1 MFSPFR
7 SRGSCYCLI
16 NNDFQLAC
24 QWGTCG
30 AGDILLPFDWK
41 ISRLPDGQLVF
52 LSQRANIPSVHHT
65 PLRCE
70 ASENRWWYTN
80 KKKVLSDRDYRGD
93 VAADIEKDFGIE
105 LEVSNTPNGVKGFLP
120 KPLRWVV
127 ERTFAWLDSCR
138 RLSRNYEILN
148 ESAEEMIDFAAIKIL
163 INKI

>member
-1 MFSPFR
+1 MFSLFR

-80 KKKVLSDRDYRGD
+80 KKKSP
-93 VAADIEKDFGIE
+93 FGQ
-105 LEVSNTPNGVKGFLP
+105 
-120 KPLRWVV
+120 
-127 ERTFAWLDSCR
+127 
-138 RLSRNYEILN
+138 RLSRWCRSRYRERFRHWAWSIQHAKRSQRVSSQT
-148 ESAEEMIDFAAIKIL
+148 SAMGGGKNFRMAWLLPQTLPELWDTEWISGRNDWFCRHK
-163 INKI
+163 NPNQ